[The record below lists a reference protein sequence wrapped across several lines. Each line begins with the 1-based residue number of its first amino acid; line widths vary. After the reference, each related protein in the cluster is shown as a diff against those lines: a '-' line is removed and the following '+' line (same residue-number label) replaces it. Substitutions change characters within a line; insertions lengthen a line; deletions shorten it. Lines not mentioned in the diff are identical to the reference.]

1 MMLLRACGQT
11 SRSFATSCRRQTVLS
26 RWRLAGTPGTERRRS
41 SASVLLM
48 VRLLRLTLVILI
60 SILVVWMLAA
70 GWCGLMRRYGGFV
83 LVLLAGLALNW
94 AWMIW
99 GLGAKPLERPVFMAQ
114 AAATGYAVCAFL
126 AGWLAGRIT
135 RELRANRPD

>member
-1 MMLLRACGQT
+1 MN
-11 SRSFATSCRRQTVLS
+11 
-26 RWRLAGTPGTERRRS
+26 
-41 SASVLLM
+41 
-48 VRLLRLTLVILI
+48 LTLVILI

-83 LVLLAGLALNW
+83 LVRLAALALNW

-114 AAATGYAVCAFL
+114 AAATGSAVCAL
-126 AGWLAGRIT
+126 LAGRPAGRIA
-135 RELRANRPD
+135 RQLRAHPPAYLGRF

>member
-1 MMLLRACGQT
+1 MN
-11 SRSFATSCRRQTVLS
+11 
-26 RWRLAGTPGTERRRS
+26 
-41 SASVLLM
+41 
-48 VRLLRLTLVILI
+48 LTLVILI

-94 AWMIW
+94 PLMIW
-99 GLGAKPLERPVFMAQ
+99 GLGAKPLERAVFMAQ

-126 AGWLAGRIT
+126 AGWLVGRIT

>member
-1 MMLLRACGQT
+1 MN
-11 SRSFATSCRRQTVLS
+11 
-26 RWRLAGTPGTERRRS
+26 
-41 SASVLLM
+41 
-48 VRLLRLTLVILI
+48 LTLVILI

-83 LVLLAGLALNW
+83 LVLLAGLA
-94 AWMIW
+94 
-99 GLGAKPLERPVFMAQ
+99 AQ

-126 AGWLAGRIT
+126 AGWLVGRIT